1 MTKRNQTARG
11 LKGLILSYL
20 MIVFMV
26 GSFLTD
32 PITARAHE
40 QTAIPAYAGAKA
52 VALENNIPCFTPEEI
67 TTASYEVYGELDA
80 LGRCTAAQACIGLDL
95 MPTEERGEIGQIKP
109 TGFVQNKYPGL
120 VKSDPAYLYNRCHL
134 IGYQLSGENAN
145 EKNLITG
152 TRYLNVDG
160 MLPYENLV
168 ADYVKTTG
176 NHVMYRVTPVFEG
189 NNLLATGVQME
200 GWSVEDAGTGVCFNV
215 FCYNVQPGVLINYAD
230 GSNAADPNYIPLD
243 DTTELTTDATRDT
256 AWGNAATCSY
266 VANKNSKKFHYDT
279 CSSVSSMK
287 ESNKWYYEGTR
298 DELIAMGYVPC
309 KKCNP

>member
-1 MTKRNQTARG
+1 MKKQTARSF
-11 LKGLILSYL
+11 KGLILSYL

-26 GSFLTD
+26 GGFLTD
-32 PITARAHE
+32 PITAQAHE
-40 QTAIPAYAGAKA
+40 QTTIPAYAGAKA
-52 VALENNIPCFTPEEI
+52 IALENNNPCFAPEEI
-67 TTASYEVYGELDA
+67 TTVSYEVYGELDA
-80 LGRCTAAQACIGLDL
+80 LGRCTVAQACIGLDL

-152 TRYLNVDG
+152 TRYLNEDG

-168 ADYVKTTG
+168 AEYVKTTG

-200 GWSVEDAGTGVCFNV
+200 AWSVEDAGTGVCFNV
-215 FCYNVQPGVLINYAD
+215 FCYNVQPGVTINYAD
-230 GSNAADPNYIPLD
+230 GESTGALFTGTEPANSANQNAPRQGEFIEPAADV
-243 DTTELTTDATRDT
+243 T
-256 AWGNAATCSY
+256 Y
-266 VANKNSKKFHYDT
+266 VININSGKFHRPE
-279 CSSVSSMK
+279 CSSVRDMQQH
-287 ESNKWYYEGTR
+287 NRRDFTGTR
-298 DELIAMGYVPC
+298 EELLDRGYIPC
-309 KKCNP
+309 GKCRP